1 MLTKDP
7 RAWPGETTFFDPG
20 SFFIQEPSSGL
31 KDGWVENGS
40 GGYLFQKTGSAA
52 NGVYADAK
60 QGWWV
65 KRYNIGCDKPRHNAR
80 LTGYR
85 SI

>member
-1 MLTKDP
+1 MNPDDWFVLKPT
-7 RAWPGETTFFDPG
+7 
-20 SFFIQEPSSGL
+20 SGVT
-31 KDGWVENGS
+31 DGWIKNGDS
-40 GGYLFQKTGSAA
+40 YLFQKTGSAA
-52 NGVYADAK
+52 NGVYADAQ

-65 KRYNIGCDKPRHNAR
+65 KRYNIGCNKPRNQAR

>member
-1 MLTKDP
+1 M
-7 RAWPGETTFFDPG
+7 
-20 SFFIQEPSSGL
+20 
-31 KDGWVENGS
+31 KDGWVENAGGS
-40 GGYLFQKTGSAA
+40 YLFQKTGSAA

-60 QGWWV
+60 QAFYV
-65 KRYNIGCDKPRHNAR
+65 KRYNVGCDKPRNNAR